1 MIKSGCK
8 WAVGSVVGRW
18 WYQVD
23 WALEDGEALKDPED
37 RCRALVETLKT
48 WENFSQSSDQVSRP
62 KLSIKKWKDFLTRK
76 CELESRSEQEVL
88 LECYT
93 NRRRRRKSD
102 YIAKLSMESRKLSK
116 MGTQVE
122 RSLRCQ
128 TQLKGPLCFQLCN
141 KSLNSSMLTA
151 YRKHAVSMVLP
162 RDNPLLKDAT
172 SS

>member
-1 MIKSGCK
+1 MFCPCFGCRVSRLLLDYSTPPNQNVK
-8 WAVGSVVGRW
+8 
-18 WYQVD
+18 
-23 WALEDGEALKDPED
+23 KDPFFLMKDE
-37 RCRALVETLKT
+37 KT
-48 WENFSQSSDQVSRP
+48 GVSRP